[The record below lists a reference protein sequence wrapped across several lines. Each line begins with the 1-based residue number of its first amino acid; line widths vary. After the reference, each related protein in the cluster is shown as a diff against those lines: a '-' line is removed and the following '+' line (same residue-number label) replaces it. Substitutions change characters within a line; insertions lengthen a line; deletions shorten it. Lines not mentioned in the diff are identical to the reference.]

1 MAQNLCASPL
11 DAGTTVHG
19 HGNKVEFLNAT
30 MIEKELRESVFGAC
44 DAFIAAEKSSA
55 DPPLGLDTAASMAVI
70 IFIVAVCVL
79 FAAFFVFRR
88 SNEDRDMI
96 KALRGL
102 DGRDLG
108 IDNPLYDAPAMA
120 KVNPIFTAPSNQGY
134 LDVKPGYSSSES
146 SEDETY
152 ATPSFDHR
160 RSGSVKNSNGSKH
173 GAKTMKRLAREEWVA
188 SMPADVNP
196 MDALEMMFDV
206 KQNREEASNYADV
219 PASGSLA
226 AGAGMSRKER
236 RASQKAAKKAKKAG
250 PGYYSGAFDSP
261 LSNDGGYADIDL
273 ASHFDSDDSRND
285 EQGFGYDRNDTS
297 LYDDFGKGGDDGG
310 LYDDVSG
317 PAFDKAADGAKMST
331 AGDESLSSSSLSD
344 DEYGGFAQDA
354 VGNKE
359 DEGKIWMEWG

>member
-1 MAQNLCASPL
+1 L

-19 HGNKVEFLNAT
+19 HGTKIEFLNKT
-30 MIEKELRESVFGAC
+30 MIEKELRESIFGAC

-55 DPPLGLDTAASMAVI
+55 DLPLGMDTAASMAMI

-88 SNEDRDMI
+88 SNDDRNMI

-102 DGRDLG
+102 DQRDLG

-120 KVNPIFTAPSNQGY
+120 KINPVFAAPSNQGY
-134 LDVKPGYSSSES
+134 LDVKPGYSSSED

-152 ATPSFDHR
+152 AEPSSDHR
-160 RSGSVKNSNGSKH
+160 RSGLLKKPKGPKH
-173 GAKTMKRLAREEWVA
+173 GANTMKRLAREDWVA
-188 SMPADVNP
+188 SMPTDVNP

-206 KQNREEASNYADV
+206 KQSRETSNYADI

-236 RASQKAAKKAKKAG
+236 RASQKAAKKATKNQG

-261 LSNDGGYADIDL
+261 LSNDGGYADVDP
-273 ASHFDSDDSRND
+273 ASDFDTDDSRND
-285 EQGFGYDRNDTS
+285 EQGYGYAQNDDG
-297 LYDDFGKGGDDGG
+297 LYDDFGANADADKGGDDDG
-310 LYDDVSG
+310 LYDDLSG
-317 PAFDKAADGAKMST
+317 PAFENIQKATADDA
-331 AGDESLSSSSLSD
+331 SSSSSDSSD
-344 DEYGGFAQDA
+344 DDYGGFAQAADSNTEVKA
-354 VGNKE
+354 EE
-359 DEGKIWMEWG
+359 DGKVWMEWE